1 MDKIFIAGN
10 VPSSKN
16 SKIWT
21 GKYFVNSKTVS
32 KYIKNTKDQWLVNK
46 FKFQNMI
53 KDKDIPYKISLKF
66 IRNSKRRFD
75 YINPCQ
81 TVHDLMVKYEYLEDD
96 NCNIIIPIFE
106 EYGYDKNNAGVY
118 ISVL

>member
-32 KYIKNTKDQWLVNK
+32 KYIKNTKDQWLVNR
-46 FKFQNMI
+46 FRFQNMI
-53 KDKDIPYKISLKF
+53 KDKEIPYKISLKF
-66 IRNSKRRFD
+66 VRNSKRKF
-75 YINPCQ
+75 
-81 TVHDLMVKYEYLEDD
+81 VKYEYLEDD
-96 NCNIIIPIFE
+96 NCNIIIPVFE
-106 EYGYDKNNAGVY
+106 EYGYDKENAGVY